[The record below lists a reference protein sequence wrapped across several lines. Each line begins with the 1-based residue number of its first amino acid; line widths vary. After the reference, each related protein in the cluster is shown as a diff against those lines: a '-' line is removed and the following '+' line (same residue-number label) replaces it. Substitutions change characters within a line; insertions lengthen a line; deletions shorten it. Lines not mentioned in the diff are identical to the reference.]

1 MKTRDKI
8 LNYIRSYIKE
18 NGFSPSIREITKA
31 VGLKSIST
39 TQFHL
44 QYMEYM
50 GLIARK
56 NGSARSIVVLKNSQ
70 PETYLDVLAE
80 KVSTA
85 QQNSDAIDDLAL
97 FLYEWSKH
105 LYSKE
110 DWTRLFKARINN

>member
-1 MKTRDKI
+1 
-8 LNYIRSYIKE
+8 
-18 NGFSPSIREITKA
+18 
-31 VGLKSIST
+31 
-39 TQFHL
+39 
-44 QYMEYM
+44 MEYM